1 MVLALKSRKSN
12 ELEHSSR
19 LAIRSRQIA
28 IAGILI
34 SLILASLLGTFI
46 LFYHNKLIAKQNH
59 LPKHKLH
66 YEINS
71 FPTSTKYLN
80 AYASIFE
87 ATTTTTL
94 KSYPPLLVN
103 ATVLN
108 LIKLGSHKYKK
119 NFMGASTSMS
129 SLNTQNFS
137 IKNNNK
143 NKPFLSKANNLTSS
157 TQLIKYVDKL
167 SILIDHDL
175 LKNLAIKFIKLNNS
189 MA

>member
-1 MVLALKSRKSN
+1 MV
-12 ELEHSSR
+12 H
-19 LAIRSRQIA
+19 
-28 IAGILI
+28 
-34 SLILASLLGTFI
+34 

-59 LPKHKLH
+59 LHKLH

-87 ATTTTTL
+87 ATTTITL
-94 KSYPPLLVN
+94 KTSPPLSVN

-108 LIKLGSHKYKK
+108 LIKQGSNKYKK

-137 IKNNNK
+137 INNNK
-143 NKPFLSKANNLTSS
+143 NKHFLSKANNLTSS
-157 TQLIKYVDKL
+157 TQLIKYVDKC
-167 SILIDHDL
+167 
-175 LKNLAIKFIKLNNS
+175 
-189 MA
+189 